1 MIILDQDGNQDIGLV
16 ERGKMKKIIRLTE
29 SDLTRIVKRVIME
42 QSTCGDEYKNFQC
55 PKGTIRGEHQG
66 INNVQETAKI
76 IAQNNWLKSK
86 GLTSGSIPPGV
97 MVVESIQCD
106 EGGITKCIVCINEPG
121 KKVKPQKI
129 KMKDFN

>member
-1 MIILDQDGNQDIGLV
+1 MIILDQDGNQDIGHV

-29 SDLTRIVKRVIME
+29 SDLTRIVKRVILE

-66 INNVQETAKI
+66 VNDVQEMAKI
-76 IAQNNWLKSK
+76 IAQNNWMKSK
-86 GLTSGSIPPGV
+86 GISSYNFSGI
-97 MVVESIQCD
+97 MVVESIQCN
-106 EGGITKCIVCINEPG
+106 EGGVTKCIVCINEPG
-121 KKVKPQKI
+121 TKVKPQKI